1 METAHGKRP
10 GAARMMAA
18 MGQETVMVL
27 EAVMA
32 REVVMAPAA
41 VMGGDGARREK
52 CARTRR

>member
-18 MGQETVMVL
+18 MGQETVTAR

-32 REVVMAPAA
+32 RAA
-41 VMGGDGARREK
+41 LMGRDGARRGK